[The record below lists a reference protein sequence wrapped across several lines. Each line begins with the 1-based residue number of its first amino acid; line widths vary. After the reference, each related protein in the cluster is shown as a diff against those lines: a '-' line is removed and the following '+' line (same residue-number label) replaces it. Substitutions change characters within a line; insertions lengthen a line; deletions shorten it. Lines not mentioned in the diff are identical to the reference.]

1 MGQTGSVPQVT
12 RDYDE
17 PLHLRLRFT
26 YNPTEYDDDDSV
38 GNTPFTAAQV
48 ATLVRTKWPPFFNSK
63 IIFGGGCD
71 DPERYYKSDEF
82 DSQNRICLYIPP
94 KRIHLKPGDV
104 LDVKETTASGETKRR
119 FQIDLV
125 TRLVNNT
132 TKPVQTY
139 VDKFHKGTYIVR
151 VAESYPL
158 DNLVRE
164 AFLTVENQWHGGGW
178 LEPCAYKQWVKG
190 GDMYFDKDW
199 YEYVPNE
206 SMKAKPKTAAAAKG
220 KAHKGTRRQPRAASV
235 ATKKNKSHARP
246 STRRHVIRFTGFR
259 DPALAKQL
267 EAKGH
272 EVTTGKMTAKVTA
285 VIWDGK
291 AESSSVREARKRKDV
306 TLWRRDEALARA

>member
-17 PLHLRLRFT
+17 PLHLRLHFT
-26 YNPTEYDDDDSV
+26 YNPVEYDDDNSV
-38 GNTPFTAAQV
+38 GNTPFTAEQV

-71 DPERYYKSDEF
+71 DPYRYYKSDEV
-82 DSQNRICLYIPP
+82 DNQNRICLYIPP

-104 LDVKETTASGETKRR
+104 RDVKETTASGETKRR

-125 TRLVNNT
+125 TRLVHNKT
-132 TKPVQTY
+132 EPVQTY
-139 VDKFHKGTYIVR
+139 VDDKTGTYIVR

-158 DNLVRE
+158 DKLVRE
-164 AFLTVENQWHGGGW
+164 AFLTVEHQWHGGGW
-178 LEPCAYKQWVKG
+178 LEPCAYKQYVKG
-190 GDMYFDKDW
+190 GDLYFDKDW

-206 SMKAKPKTAAAAKG
+206 PTKAQPKTGAAAKG
-220 KAHKGTRRQPRAASV
+220 KAHKGTRRKPRATSV

-272 EVTTGKMTAKVTA
+272 KVTTGKMTAKVTA
-285 VIWDGK
+285 VVWDGK
-291 AESSSVREARKRKDV
+291 TESSSVREAKARKDV
-306 TLWRRDEALARA
+306 TLWRRDKALARA